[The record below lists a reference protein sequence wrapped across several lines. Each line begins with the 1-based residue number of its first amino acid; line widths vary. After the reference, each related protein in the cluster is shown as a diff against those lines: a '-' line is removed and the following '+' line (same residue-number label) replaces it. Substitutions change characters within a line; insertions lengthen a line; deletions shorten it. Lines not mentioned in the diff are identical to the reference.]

1 MVLVTFVPGL
11 QGTDNRS
18 CSITLL
24 MPVQVDIVL
33 PRALPDCYPSATVRH
48 ASTRES
54 LTKLE
59 EMRDFHMENAINS
72 SMPEGKKEGGS
83 EGGKEDFCRYK

>member
-1 MVLVTFVPGL
+1 MRTQAIRKDYLLKALHNVVLMTFVPGL

-18 CSITLL
+18 CSIRLL

-54 LTKLE
+54 PNKAGGNERLP
-59 EMRDFHMENAINS
+59 H
-72 SMPEGKKEGGS
+72 GK
-83 EGGKEDFCRYK
+83 CN